1 MKGLWKRFAAGISAV
16 ALTIGWHGQ
25 AAEAV
30 PERYVVACVG
40 DSITEGIGA
49 TSPVLYSY
57 PAQLQ
62 KLLGERYEVHNC
74 GSGGT
79 TLLKSGDFSYR
90 KQSRYPG
97 KPHLQ
102 SAHRDHHAGHQRL
115 QAAELGQKGAVCS
128 GLGGAYS
135 GLPEAGIQAAGVC
148 RHVGHGSAGAGRHYR
163 RGGHGRGGSAAKG
176 GRPPNR
182 LRGHRRQSAD
192 QGTRRLVLRRGVHP
206 NNDGYAQLAAAFAD
220 VLSQRYDPGI
230 VRQWSARLD
239 ALPSNPDAGY
249 ASEVEALRFTLG
261 QFSERQAALV
271 TDQQKKRLAAMEEA
285 VKRTTAAP
293 RVTTT
298 QPTAASQPTT
308 TSGAAVTTAPTSP
321 TQAATASEA
330 PLTTASAVTGLPTT
344 TGSNATTAAAQH
356 TSSAVIWWVLGGRR
370 GRRRG
375 RDGRAGMGAPP
386 KLTWKTNG
394 VDSEWVVQYRVA
406 HIIL

>member
-49 TSPVLYSY
+49 TSPALYSY

-90 KQSRYPG
+90 KQSRYRESRTCNPHIVIIMLG
-97 KPHLQ
+97 TNDSKPQNWAKKEQYVPDLVELIQVYQKLESKPRVYVATSATVPQALDGITDEVVTGEVVPLQ
-102 SAHRDHHAGHQRL
+102 KEAARQTGCEVIDVNQLTKGHADWY
-115 QAAELGQKGAVCS
+115 C
-128 GLGGAYS
+128 
-135 GLPEAGIQAAGVC
+135 
-148 RHVGHGSAGAGRHYR
+148 
-163 RGGHGRGGSAAKG
+163 
-176 GRPPNR
+176 
-182 LRGHRRQSAD
+182 D
-192 QGTRRLVLRRGVHP
+192 GVHP

-356 TSSAVIWWVLGGRR
+356 TSSAVIWWVLAGVVAAAGAGTGALVWVRRRNSPGRR
-370 GRRRG
+370 
-375 RDGRAGMGAPP
+375 M
-386 KLTWKTNG
+386 
-394 VDSEWVVQYRVA
+394 E
-406 HIIL
+406 

>member
-1 MKGLWKRFAAGISAV
+1 MRSW
-16 ALTIGWHGQ
+16 
-25 AAEAV
+25 
-30 PERYVVACVG
+30 P
-40 DSITEGIGA
+40 
-49 TSPVLYSY
+49 
-57 PAQLQ
+57 
-62 KLLGERYEVHNC
+62 
-74 GSGGT
+74 
-79 TLLKSGDFSYR
+79 
-90 KQSRYPG
+90 
-97 KPHLQ
+97 
-102 SAHRDHHAGHQRL
+102 
-115 QAAELGQKGAVCS
+115 
-128 GLGGAYS
+128 
-135 GLPEAGIQAAGVC
+135 
-148 RHVGHGSAGAGRHYR
+148 
-163 RGGHGRGGSAAKG
+163 
-176 GRPPNR
+176 
-182 LRGHRRQSAD
+182 
-192 QGTRRLVLRRGVHP
+192 
-206 NNDGYAQLAAAFAD
+206 AAFAD

-344 TGSNATTAAAQH
+344 TGSNRHNRRRSTYELRCDLVG
-356 TSSAVIWWVLGGRR
+356 SGGRR